1 MAPQQ
6 KSDASQIKRVSRYL
20 SKIFNTGALLKTAF
34 KLSNDYY
41 YEDYQ
46 LYGTFF
52 LVNDTNGRD
61 ISANLGTNLR

>member
-20 SKIFNTGALLKTAF
+20 SNIFNTGALLKTAF

-41 YEDYQ
+41 YIVDQ

-52 LVNDTNGRD
+52 LVKDTRGKD
-61 ISANLGTNLR
+61 ISANFGTNLR